1 MAGKE
6 VVYLIH
12 FKEKYKHAGHYR
24 GTTNNLKKRLK
35 QHKSGVKTK
44 SSALM
49 AAVHAAG
56 IEWVVACTWE
66 GSYALERQKMK
77 RGSAKRQCPI
87 CKGEK

>member
-12 FKEKYKHAGHYR
+12 FLSPYKHAKHYR
-24 GTTNNLKKRLK
+24 GTTNNLKKRLRE
-35 QHKSGVKTK
+35 HSTGVKTK

-66 GSYALERQKMK
+66 GSYALEKKKQA
-77 RGSAKRQCPI
+77 RGGASRLCPI